1 MQFLRT
7 AFWVVIAVAL
17 AFFCMANYV
26 PVTVRLWGD
35 MVMETKLPV
44 LLIGAFLLGALP
56 FWVMARATRWRMKR
70 RLDSTERALIV
81 ATTTPTYAGH
91 GRCCSHS
98 HHGSSATALPTVP
111 GAFGENPA
119 PNPAATQPSGC
130 FISTRREPAGI
141 LAIS

>member
-35 MVMETKLPV
+35 LVMETKLPV

-56 FWVMARATRWRMKR
+56 FWIMARATRWRLKR
-70 RLDSTERALIV
+70 RLDSTERALAAV
-81 ATTTPTYAGH
+81 TTP
-91 GRCCSHS
+91 
-98 HHGSSATALPTVP
+98 
-111 GAFGENPA
+111 PA
-119 PNPAATQPSGC
+119 PPASAAPVASTPVAHSPMSSTPPMADATDPATPPPSPL
-130 FISTRREPAGI
+130 SPAGP
-141 LAIS
+141 A

>member
-7 AFWVVIAVAL
+7 AFWVVIAVGL

-56 FWVMARATRWRMKR
+56 FWIMARATRWRLKR
-70 RLDSTERALIV
+70 RLDSTQKALVV
-81 ATTTPTYAGH
+81 ATAAAAPPPPPPIVVSDAPVMGSLPDPLAPTTP
-91 GRCCSHS
+91 S
-98 HHGSSATALPTVP
+98 PT
-111 GAFGENPA
+111 GPA
-119 PNPAATQPSGC
+119 
-130 FISTRREPAGI
+130 
-141 LAIS
+141 

>member
-44 LLIGAFLLGALP
+44 LLIGAFLLGAMP
-56 FWVMARATRWRMKR
+56 FWIMARATRWRMKR
-70 RLDSTERALIV
+70 RLESTERALV
-81 ATTTPTYAGH
+81 AATASAAPATSVTPVTVTTPILPD
-91 GRCCSHS
+91 
-98 HHGSSATALPTVP
+98 ATPSPLTPT
-111 GAFGENPA
+111 GQA
-119 PNPAATQPSGC
+119 
-130 FISTRREPAGI
+130 
-141 LAIS
+141 

>member
-35 MVMETKLPV
+35 LVMETKLPV
-44 LLIGAFLLGALP
+44 LLVGAFLLGALP

-70 RLDSTERALIV
+70 RLDSTERALV
-81 ATTTPTYAGH
+81 A
-91 GRCCSHS
+91 
-98 HHGSSATALPTVP
+98 ATAAAVPPPVPAFSDAPALSAVADAPTP
-111 GAFGENPA
+111 QSSFTGPA
-119 PNPAATQPSGC
+119 
-130 FISTRREPAGI
+130 
-141 LAIS
+141 

>member
-35 MVMETKLPV
+35 LVMETKLPV

-56 FWVMARATRWRMKR
+56 FWIMARATRWRMKR
-70 RLDSTERALIV
+70 KLENAERALV
-81 ATTTPTYAGH
+81 AATAVPPTAASAAIPTDNAVSPTPPL
-91 GRCCSHS
+91 
-98 HHGSSATALPTVP
+98 SATGSA
-111 GAFGENPA
+111 
-119 PNPAATQPSGC
+119 
-130 FISTRREPAGI
+130 
-141 LAIS
+141 

>member
-44 LLIGAFLLGALP
+44 LLIGAFLLGAMP
-56 FWVMARATRWRMKR
+56 FWIMARATRWRMKR
-70 RLDSTERALIV
+70 RLESTERALV
-81 ATTTPTYAGH
+81 AATASAAPATPVTPATVTPPTLPDATPSPLTPTGQA
-91 GRCCSHS
+91 
-98 HHGSSATALPTVP
+98 
-111 GAFGENPA
+111 
-119 PNPAATQPSGC
+119 
-130 FISTRREPAGI
+130 
-141 LAIS
+141 

>member
-7 AFWVVIAVAL
+7 AFWVVIAVGL

-56 FWVMARATRWRMKR
+56 FWVMARATRWRMRR
-70 RLDSTERALIV
+70 RLDSAERALV
-81 ATTTPTYAGH
+81 A
-91 GRCCSHS
+91 
-98 HHGSSATALPTVP
+98 ATAAAAPPPT
-111 GAFGENPA
+111 
-119 PNPAATQPSGC
+119 PAASDTPAIPAITDSPTP
-130 FISTRREPAGI
+130 ISNATGPA
-141 LAIS
+141 

>member
-81 ATTTPTYAGH
+81 ATTTPAPTPTDSADI
-91 GRCCSHS
+91 SPPPPPL
-98 HHGSSATALPTVP
+98 SATGTA
-111 GAFGENPA
+111 
-119 PNPAATQPSGC
+119 
-130 FISTRREPAGI
+130 
-141 LAIS
+141 

>member
-7 AFWVVIAVAL
+7 AFWVVIAVGL

-56 FWVMARATRWRMKR
+56 FWIMARATRWRLKR
-70 RLDSTERALIV
+70 RLDSTQKALVV
-81 ATTTPTYAGH
+81 ATAAAAPPPPPIIPDAPVMGGLPDPLAPTTPSTTG
-91 GRCCSHS
+91 
-98 HHGSSATALPTVP
+98 
-111 GAFGENPA
+111 PA
-119 PNPAATQPSGC
+119 
-130 FISTRREPAGI
+130 
-141 LAIS
+141 

>member
-35 MVMETKLPV
+35 LVMETKLPV
-44 LLIGAFLLGALP
+44 LLVGAFLLGALP

-70 RLDSTERALIV
+70 KLENTERALV
-81 ATTTPTYAGH
+81 A
-91 GRCCSHS
+91 
-98 HHGSSATALPTVP
+98 ATAAPVPPPPSIAAADSPVAAPTL
-111 GAFGENPA
+111 
-119 PNPAATQPSGC
+119 
-130 FISTRREPAGI
+130 STTGQA
-141 LAIS
+141 

>member
-7 AFWVVIAVAL
+7 AFWVVIAVGL

-56 FWVMARATRWRMKR
+56 FWIMARATRWRLKR
-70 RLDSTERALIV
+70 RLHSTEKALVV
-81 ATTTPTYAGH
+81 ATAAAAPPPPPSPQPPAFPD
-91 GRCCSHS
+91 
-98 HHGSSATALPTVP
+98 APTVSGGLP
-111 GAFGENPA
+111 DPLA
-119 PNPAATQPSGC
+119 PITPS
-130 FISTRREPAGI
+130 PAGPV
-141 LAIS
+141 

>member
-7 AFWVVIAVAL
+7 AFWVVIALAL

-56 FWVMARATRWRMKR
+56 FWIMARATRWRLKR
-70 RLDSTERALIV
+70 RLDSTERALAAV
-81 ATTTPTYAGH
+81 SAPAPVP
-91 GRCCSHS
+91 
-98 HHGSSATALPTVP
+98 ATAPVMTPEPVIETPFPL
-111 GAFGENPA
+111 
-119 PNPAATQPSGC
+119 S
-130 FISTRREPAGI
+130 PAGP
-141 LAIS
+141 A

>member
-7 AFWVVIAVAL
+7 AFWVVIAVGL

-56 FWVMARATRWRMKR
+56 FWIMARATRWRLRR
-70 RLDSTERALIV
+70 RLDSTERALVV
-81 ATTTPTYAGH
+81 ATTAAAPPPPAAPIPTFSDTPVAVG
-91 GRCCSHS
+91 
-98 HHGSSATALPTVP
+98 LPDPLAPT
-111 GAFGENPA
+111 
-119 PNPAATQPSGC
+119 PNPTG
-130 FISTRREPAGI
+130 PA
-141 LAIS
+141 

>member
-35 MVMETKLPV
+35 LVMETKLPV

-56 FWVMARATRWRMKR
+56 FWIMARATRWRMKR
-70 RLDSTERALIV
+70 KLESAERALVV
-81 ATTTPTYAGH
+81 ASTQPAPTSPAP
-91 GRCCSHS
+91 SES
-98 HHGSSATALPTVP
+98 AVSPAPSLSATGTA
-111 GAFGENPA
+111 
-119 PNPAATQPSGC
+119 
-130 FISTRREPAGI
+130 
-141 LAIS
+141 